1 MKAFS
6 VFLFVLFILTGCSQ
20 NEDQVITS
28 QPSKI
33 RFLSTAKVT
42 YEESKSDT
50 FSIKLVLD
58 KPSKKDEVVEL
69 VFKGTASLGQDFQLI
84 TPSPL
89 TIKAG
94 ETSTLI
100 KFKINKD
107 ANAEN
112 ALENCIITL
121 KPLNGTLV
129 VDNNS
134 SIEFEIAEAPAKSII
149 GFEFKTLDIEESSE
163 VKVRL
168 KIDKPLTEDVTILL
182 ENQTENQYYRQNANS
197 MYCVMPAGKT
207 EATVSLNLMDY
218 RPTKGRNLFYNLKIK
233 SIDNDKIDIDIEK
246 QAIAIRAIDANQ
258 GLHLTIEWEG
268 IADIDYYEI
277 IDKQGSRSDW
287 EYTQKGSVSVQ
298 NLQEDG
304 LYYLKFKASKPLNKK
319 IPITIIAQNNTTVP
333 TSTVGK
339 YKFDF
344 KDTNDSLALKIY
356 KQGLNYTIIPRD
368 VVIVPPV
375 GIG

>member
-277 IDKQGSRSDW
+277 IDKQGSRFDW

>member
-107 ANAEN
+107 ANTEN

-277 IDKQGSRSDW
+277 IDKQGSRFDW

>member
-33 RFLSTAKVT
+33 RFLSTSKAT

-134 SIEFEIAEAPAKSII
+134 SIEFEIVETPAKSII

-207 EATVSLNLMDY
+207 ETTVSLNLMDY

-258 GLHLTIEWEG
+258 GLLLTIEWEG

-287 EYTQKGSVSVQ
+287 EYTHKGSVSVQ